1 MNKVLSIIIPTYN
14 MEDYLRQCLDS
25 LIIADDLMQQL
36 EVLVINDGSKDQ
48 SSAIAH
54 EYSRKHPSTIFVID
68 KENGNYGSC
77 INRGLKEAT
86 GKFIKILD
94 ADDSF
99 DSAALAEFINQLRDT
114 NADLVITN
122 FSVVD
127 SEGRTQQ
134 EVVIKAIADLKIAST
149 EEVEELKTLNKILSE
164 ILSQLRGAA
173 TNLNQIA
180 RKMNTDG
187 FMPREDILYYLNKNI
202 LKYRKESEKI
212 WLLIR
217 RLISGQIHMEQ

>member
-1 MNKVLSIIIPTYN
+1 MRKRNHTVTIRMNNEEYNLFQSKV
-14 MEDYLRQCLDS
+14 
-25 LIIADDLMQQL
+25 
-36 EVLVINDGSKDQ
+36 
-48 SSAIAH
+48 
-54 EYSRKHPSTIFVID
+54 
-68 KENGNYGSC
+68 KES
-77 INRGLKEAT
+77 
-86 GKFIKILD
+86 
-94 ADDSF
+94 
-99 DSAALAEFINQLRDT
+99 
-114 NADLVITN
+114 
-122 FSVVD
+122 
-127 SEGRTQQ
+127 GRTQQ

-149 EEVEELKTLNKILSE
+149 EEVEELKTLNQILSE

>member
-1 MNKVLSIIIPTYN
+1 MRKLNYTVTIRMNKAEY
-14 MEDYLRQCLDS
+14 
-25 LIIADDLMQQL
+25 DLLQNKVKESGQ
-36 EVLVINDGSKDQ
+36 VVIH
-48 SSAIAH
+48 AIA
-54 EYSRKHPSTIFVID
+54 
-68 KENGNYGSC
+68 G
-77 INRGLKEAT
+77 
-86 GKFIKILD
+86 
-94 ADDSF
+94 
-99 DSAALAEFINQLRDT
+99 
-114 NADLVITN
+114 
-122 FSVVD
+122 
-127 SEGRTQQ
+127 
-134 EVVIKAIADLKIAST
+134 LKIASA
-149 EEVEELKTLNKILSE
+149 EEVEELKTLNQILAE

>member
-1 MNKVLSIIIPTYN
+1 MRKRNYTVTIRMNKEEYN
-14 MEDYLRQCLDS
+14 LLQ
-25 LIIADDLMQQL
+25 
-36 EVLVINDGSKDQ
+36 SK
-48 SSAIAH
+48 
-54 EYSRKHPSTIFVID
+54 V
-68 KENGNYGSC
+68 KES
-77 INRGLKEAT
+77 
-86 GKFIKILD
+86 
-94 ADDSF
+94 
-99 DSAALAEFINQLRDT
+99 
-114 NADLVITN
+114 
-122 FSVVD
+122 
-127 SEGRTQQ
+127 GRTQQ

-149 EEVEELKTLNKILSE
+149 EEVDELKRLNQLFAD